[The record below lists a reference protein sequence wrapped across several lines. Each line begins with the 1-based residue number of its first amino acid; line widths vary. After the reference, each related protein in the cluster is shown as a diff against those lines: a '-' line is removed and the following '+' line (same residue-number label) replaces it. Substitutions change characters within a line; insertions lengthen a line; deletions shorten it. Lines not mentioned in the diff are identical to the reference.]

1 MTDEITTTEGVGESP
16 LPLPNGEISFVL
28 TLNPQTMEFGLKP
41 IEEVRQNLV
50 IGETAITPYDFL
62 DLSVGSEG
70 EYVALSDEVW
80 SYYAGQVG
88 EIIKAGKKSVLGDTP
103 PKVEKEL
110 TELELMVTSFLKTV
124 EV

>member
-41 IEEVRQNLV
+41 IEEARKSLIV
-50 IGETAITPYDFL
+50 GEAVTYPYDFL

-103 PKVEKEL
+103 SETEKEL